1 MVGVVVAKIIDFP
14 YENHD
19 PHRAKSIE
27 IGVGRNREFVVFPSE
42 ERDFPSEKRDFSS
55 EKARH
60 ADGPPRRIACYP
72 DAALRFARGRAR
84 GRGSVFVSRVTLF
97 NTGFPSENRAAGYL
111 NSVVNQSAIAPST
124 AGRTCNDGS
133 FE

>member
-42 ERDFPSEKRDFSS
+42 ECDFPSEKRDFSS

-60 ADGPPRRIACYP
+60 ADGPPRRIACHP
-72 DAALRFARGRAR
+72 DAEDRFCITRHALQHR
-84 GRGSVFVSRVTLF
+84 
-97 NTGFPSENRAAGYL
+97 GFPL
-111 NSVVNQSAIAPST
+111 KIALPVT
-124 AGRTCNDGS
+124 
-133 FE
+133 